1 MKHKKVSF
9 LKENGEFSL
18 SLLSFGIV
26 HVKKSKEHKRS
37 VNYYWN
43 TRTQEIII
51 GSGTLRNHNSIPSI
65 AHLFN
70 YKRSSA
76 DLSREEIQLGDSV
89 CVLLNTTAALF
100 LFGSIVGID
109 KSK

>member
-37 VNYYWN
+37 VNYY
-43 TRTQEIII
+43 
-51 GSGTLRNHNSIPSI
+51 
-65 AHLFN
+65 
-70 YKRSSA
+70 
-76 DLSREEIQLGDSV
+76 
-89 CVLLNTTAALF
+89 
-100 LFGSIVGID
+100 
-109 KSK
+109 